1 MQIKLNRNHELQNQK
16 NHKYP
21 QTFVK
26 QGNYVVNNYLKKQ
39 QDVRTDLNIGLML
52 LVVKTADVITLA
64 CQDQIRNR
72 FALQI
77 INV

>member
-1 MQIKLNRNHELQNQK
+1 MQIKLNRNHDQK
-16 NHKYP
+16 NPKNHRYP

-26 QGNYVVNNYLKKQ
+26 QENYVVNNYLKKQ

-52 LVVKTADVITLA
+52 LVVKTADVIILA
-64 CQDQIRNR
+64 CQAQIRNQ
-72 FALQI
+72 FARQI